1 MWEIHDGPQQG
12 VVRYCPRLQSD
23 EVKSGVANAM
33 SRGTQLRRQAFRI
46 DAGVRR
52 EKPGGRRERERE
64 SSILKA
70 HVTEAGRCHWR
81 DAGRW
86 FTCPG
91 SGPYITPKWRSSRA
105 PREQRVKPYQPL
117 ISGARAKIMALAVS
131 AQVTDLSASP
141 PFFPTPNGTERAEDV
156 ASMLACVL
164 EMDVHDQTRNRETSD
179 LDRDYRGR
187 SLLTRPCY
195 LKGIL
200 FSTLNDVAA

>member
-12 VVRYCPRLQSD
+12 VVRSCPRLQSD

-46 DAGVRR
+46 DEGVRR
-52 EKPGGRRERERE
+52 EKPGGRIETERE

-131 AQVTDLSASP
+131 AQ
-141 PFFPTPNGTERAEDV
+141 GTERAEDV